1 MSTDIGLI
9 LGSGLSYLDLAFASR
24 SPTKTPYG
32 TPSSP
37 LLAASFGD
45 TRLHCIARHGES
57 GKIPPHAVNYRANLW
72 SLREM
77 GVNRCV
83 AINSVGSIDP
93 AFPPGELAVPDQLVD
108 YTWGREHTLYD
119 GNSDELAHIDFTEPF
134 DPELRG
140 RIASAIVDCGYRLRG
155 GVCGVTQGPRLETAA
170 EIDRLARDGCTMV
183 GMTLMPEAAIA
194 RELGLAYGACAVSVN
209 HAAGRGQ
216 ADAIHAE
223 FEQYATLG
231 MQRAST
237 MLDVLIKDL
246 LEND

>member
-1 MSTDIGLI
+1 MSSNLGLI
-9 LGSGLSYLDLAFASR
+9 LGSGLAYIDLEIASR

-32 TPSSP
+32 PPSSP
-37 LLAASFGD
+37 ILSATFGD
-45 TRLHCIARHGES
+45 ERLPCIARHGEN

-77 GVNRCV
+77 GVSRCV
-83 AINSVGSIDP
+83 AINSVGWIDP
-93 AFPPGELAVPDQLVD
+93 GLVPGELAIPDQLID

-119 GNSDELAHIDFTEPF
+119 GESDELAHIEFTEPF

-140 RIASAIVDCGYRLRG
+140 RIASAIDRCGYQIRA
-155 GVCGVTQGPRLETAA
+155 GVCAVTQGPRLETAA

-194 RELGLAYGACAVSVN
+194 RELELAYAACVVSVN
-209 HAAGRGQ
+209 HAAGRGSSES
-216 ADAIHAE
+216 IHAE
-223 FEQYATLG
+223 FERYAALG
-231 MQRAST
+231 MQRVST
-237 MLDVLIKDL
+237 MLDVLIPDL